1 MILTVVEEVGRNG
14 DIGVVSGDGGAHSE
28 GGGGLRHAVAA
39 HAVGLRLLAA
49 HLAHHGATPIAK
61 EESGQRMSGA
71 K

>member
-14 DIGVVSGDGGAHSE
+14 DIGVVRGDGGAHSE

-61 EESGQRMSGA
+61 QL
-71 K
+71 